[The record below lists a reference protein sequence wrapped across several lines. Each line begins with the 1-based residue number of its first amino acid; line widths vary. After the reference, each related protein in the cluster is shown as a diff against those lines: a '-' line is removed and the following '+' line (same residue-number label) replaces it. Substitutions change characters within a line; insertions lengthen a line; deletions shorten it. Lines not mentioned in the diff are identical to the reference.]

1 MCASLI
7 TLFDVVARINVTGI
21 ALAVMNCVFILVKSS
36 AANGSRDL
44 SKALI
49 GATDYNKVYYRVYHK
64 NASLRNSQGYP
75 VNDRI

>member
-21 ALAVMNCVFILVKSS
+21 TFAVMNCVFILVKSS

-44 SKALI
+44 SKAMI
-49 GATDYNKVYYRVYHK
+49 GATDYNRVYYRVYH